1 MRRGKLAARCWGS
14 LENTY
19 HTALVINIGVSTMM
33 KKLFNRNIG
42 WGDLRCVMVLSR
54 FRSQS
59 RVLLKS
65 VARHRSALQ
74 Q

>member
-1 MRRGKLAARCWGS
+1 MGGGKLATRCCGS
-14 LENTY
+14 QENAY

-33 KKLFNRNIG
+33 KKLFNDNIG
-42 WGDLRCVMVLSR
+42 WGDVRCVMVLSR
-54 FRSQS
+54 FRSQL

-65 VARHRSALQ
+65 AVRHRLALQ

>member
-1 MRRGKLAARCWGS
+1 MRRGKLATRCWGS
-14 LENTY
+14 QENTY
-19 HTALVINIGVSTMM
+19 YTALVINIGVSTMM
-33 KKLFNRNIG
+33 KKLFNHNIG
-42 WGDLRCVMVLSR
+42 RGDVRCVMVLSR

-65 VARHRSALQ
+65 AVRHRSALQ